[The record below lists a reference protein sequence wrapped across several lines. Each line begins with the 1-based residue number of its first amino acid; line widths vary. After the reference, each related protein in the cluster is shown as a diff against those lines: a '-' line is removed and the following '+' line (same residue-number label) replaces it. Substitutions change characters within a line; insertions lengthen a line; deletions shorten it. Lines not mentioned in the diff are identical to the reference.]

1 MVRDAGDVVNFSV
14 VVPLHNEE
22 ANVER
27 LLSTTR
33 ESLARSQ
40 YVDRYEVICVNDGST
55 DATGDLLSRAVSD
68 TVVAFHLPKRS
79 GQSAALAR
87 GIGAARY
94 EIVGRIDGDLQTS
107 PDDFDLLLPLLN
119 QGVDCAHG
127 VRVHRQD
134 TWVRRQSSR
143 IANGFRR
150 WVLGD
155 EFQDISCPL
164 TVFRRACVEHLTFFN
179 SFHRYLPYLVQMQGY
194 TVRQVPVRHFPRL
207 AGKPKYGISNR
218 LGVGLTS
225 LFVVRWMARHYLGR
239 GSPR

>member
-1 MVRDAGDVVNFSV
+1 MNLSV

-27 LLSTTR
+27 LLATTSA
-33 ESLARSQ
+33 SLERSAH
-40 YVDRYEVICVNDGST
+40 VDRYEVLCVDDGST
-55 DATGDLLSRAVSD
+55 DRTAELLSRAQSD
-68 TVVAFHLPKRS
+68 TVVCLRLPTRS

-94 EIVGRIDGDLQTS
+94 EILGRMDGDLQTS
-107 PDDFDLLLPLLN
+107 PDDFDLLLPWLE
-119 QGVDCAHG
+119 QGYDCAHG
-127 VRVHRQD
+127 IRAPRQD

-143 IANGFRR
+143 IANSFRR

-164 TVFRRACVEHLTFFN
+164 TVFRRQCVEHLTLFN

-194 TVRQVPVRHFPRL
+194 AVRQIPVRHFPRL
-207 AGKPKYGISNR
+207 AGTPKYGISNR

-225 LFVVRWMARHYLGR
+225 LFVVRWMAKHYLAR
-239 GSPR
+239 GPVGPR